1 MTEMFSDARILVTGG
16 AGFIG
21 SNLCDALLEKGSQVV
36 CLDNFLTG
44 RRENIEHLLN
54 EPRFTLV
61 EGDIRDLETCQQ
73 AISGCTHVCHQA
85 ALGSVPRSVED
96 PNTTN
101 AINISGNL
109 NVLIAAQEAGIQ
121 RFVFASSSSV
131 YGSDQT
137 MPKIEQNTGAPLSPY
152 AVTKMVNESYA
163 QVFHQIH
170 GMETIGLRYFNVFGR
185 RQDPEGQYAAVIPKF
200 VESILQSESPII
212 FGDGEQTRDFTY
224 IDNVVQMNLNAL
236 STTNSEAFGE
246 LFNVACG
253 SRISIN
259 ELFSSIRDL
268 LSKYDVSYNTV
279 EATHIGERPGDIRHS
294 LADVSKAQSF
304 LNYIPTHN
312 CQEGLEEAISWYWD
326 SLRGD

>member
-1 MTEMFSDARILVTGG
+1 MTDVFGSARVLVTGG

-21 SNLCDALLEKGSQVV
+21 SNICDALLERGSEVV

-54 EPRFTLV
+54 EPKFTLV
-61 EGDIRDLETCQQ
+61 EGDIRDLETCRL
-73 AISGCTHVCHQA
+73 ASVGCTHVCHQA

-101 AINISGNL
+101 AINISGGL
-109 NVLIAAQEAGIQ
+109 NVLVAAQEVGIQ

-131 YGSDQT
+131 YGSDET
-137 MPKIEQNTGAPLSPY
+137 MPKVEHKTGAPLSPY
-152 AVTKMVNESYA
+152 AVTKVVNESYA

-200 VESILQSESPII
+200 VELILQLESPVV

-236 STTNSEAFGE
+236 STMNSKAFGE
-246 LFNVACG
+246 NFNVACG

-259 ELFSSIRDL
+259 ELFFAIRNL
-268 LSKYDVSYNTV
+268 LSNYDQSLSTI
-279 EATHIGERPGDIRHS
+279 EATYIGERLGDIRHS
-294 LADVSKAQSF
+294 LADISKAQLH
-304 LNYIPTHN
+304 LNYIPAYN
-312 CQEGLEEAISWYWD
+312 CQQGLEKAMNWYWD